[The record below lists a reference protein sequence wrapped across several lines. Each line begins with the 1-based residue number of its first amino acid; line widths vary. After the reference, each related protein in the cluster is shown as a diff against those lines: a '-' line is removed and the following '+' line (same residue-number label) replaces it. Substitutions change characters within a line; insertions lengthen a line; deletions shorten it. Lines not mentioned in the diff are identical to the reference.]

1 MSTEKVHSGRRKY
14 KPVPDVSR
22 KDPNVS
28 PFDAILAKEQRT
40 REALIAME
48 ETKLLAEKVKECRR
62 REGVNHYEKC
72 EQIARAYLKRI
83 STPGF
88 KDSPVEMSDIE

>member
-28 PFDAILAKEQRT
+28 PFDAILAVRNRLYMFQQMRFAFLQTAAVLFLTNQE
-40 REALIAME
+40 
-48 ETKLLAEKVKECRR
+48 KLDEFT
-62 REGVNHYEKC
+62 
-72 EQIARAYLKRI
+72 ARI
-83 STPGF
+83 N
-88 KDSPVEMSDIE
+88 